1 MVDGER
7 IDEGFDGR
15 SDLPLALLGHVV
27 LEIAEVGAADI
38 RLDIPRAGIERH
50 ERRAHDP
57 FVVQDRIARG
67 HQRVALAPVR
77 EDLHRT
83 GFVERR
89 HDLFRARPG
98 ILHLAVA
105 IRITDGMPHD
115 PLPLLARR
123 VDEEGLR
130 IAVLRVHTGLDHAL
144 HLLLHGLFGIFLH
157 RRVDR
162 RVDLQPV
169 AVDVVGRTVGL
180 AVLAAPAVERV
191 FLVLLHGLVVIPF
204 GVELVALGPLGV
216 HHKAQH
222 LAEIGRRALVM
233 RHGLVVEHDRQG
245 ADRVA
250 LLACQRPGILHARK
264 HQVPPREGVLGVAH
278 GRIPRRGVHHPHQHG
293 RLLHVQFVRLLVEE
307 GLRRRLDA
315 IGVRAVFDRI
325 EVHGGDLL
333 LRIVV
338 FELQRRDPLLEFRHD
353 EFRRTDDT
361 PPVAHRVARE
371 KVLGQLLRD
380 GRTAALRRILQQH
393 GFHRH
398 TCQRRDVDPRMGAE
412 TGVFGC
418 DQRRDDRRHVM
429 PVEPDVECRI
439 GREKVFVLHIRT
451 VLHEEGTD
459 HLAVLGVD
467 FGGQV
472 AARVLQLLERRH
484 APEQPQGRQQQHDRQ
499 QRKGCEDH
507 PPYPFYRFRADARL
521 FPLCH
526 RPEICAKD
534 TKFITIRT
542 AAPRPRPTRRPR
554 CWDGRPTA

>member
-1 MVDGER
+1 MVDGEGVN
-7 IDEGFDGR
+7 EGLDR
-15 SDLPLALLGHVV
+15 RADLAFALLGHVV
-27 LEIAEVGAADI
+27 LEVTEVRPSDI
-38 RLDIPRAGIERH
+38 GFYEARGRIERH
-50 ERRAHDP
+50 HRGTHDTLVVEDRVARR
-57 FVVQDRIARG
+57 
-67 HQRVALAPVR
+67 HQRVALALIGEHPHVA
-77 EDLHRT
+77 
-83 GFVERR
+83 GFVESGV
-89 HDLFRARPG
+89 DLLLARPG
-98 ILHLAVA
+98 VLHLAVTV
-105 IRITDGMPHD
+105 RITDGMAHD
-115 PLPLLARR
+115 PVALLLVGIDEKRLRR
-123 VDEEGLR
+123 PE
-130 IAVLRVHTGLDHAL
+130 LRVHLGLN
-144 HLLLHGLFGIFLH
+144 LLLHLPLHGLLGIGLH
-157 RRVDR
+157 HGVDR
-162 RVDLQPV
+162 GIDFQPV
-169 AVDVVGRTVGL
+169 AVDIVGRAVGL

-233 RHGLVVEHDRQG
+233 RHGLVVGHDRQRRQ
-245 ADRVA
+245 RVA